1 MAFKGDKKGQSNSS
15 RKMSIN
21 NNHNNNQEIIRQ
33 SKGISKNKNK
43 YQKTKQ
49 FQAIMDESDDS
60 PNIPIT

>member
-1 MAFKGDKKGQSNSS
+1 
-15 RKMSIN
+15 MSIN